1 MADDLDSIDP
11 ESAAREGAGTAAGPL
26 RMGLGVALTGVCAG
40 VGGVLLTLVLH
51 GIQHLAFGYTETA
64 FLQGVERAS
73 SARRVLAMALGGAIV
88 GVGWWWQ
95 RRHVVVDVSVGHAL
109 ANPDRLVPLPETIL
123 DCILQIIAV
132 GFGASL
138 GREGAPRQL
147 GAASGA
153 LLAHRLG
160 LNVTQ
165 RRTVMACGAGAGLAA
180 VYNVPLGGAV
190 FTMEILLVSIKMRDL
205 GPALAASGI
214 ATVIAWPVLS
224 DRPTYRIPAFTLTP
238 SLVVWALL
246 FAPVAGAVG
255 VAFVRLMFWAGQHPP
270 SGWRLPVTV
279 FAVFT
284 GLGVLAIPYPQLLGN
299 GRGAAGLAF
308 DAALSF
314 PLAAILWLLKPLATA
329 ACLRAGATGGLLTPA
344 LATGALLGA
353 AGGRLWSDV
362 FGGLNPGACA
372 LIGAA
377 AVLATTQRAPLTAIV
392 LVVEFT
398 HSGEGLLAPIVL
410 AVATSSYTANLIEH
424 LLDVYRTPTGTRR
437 PASDDWVL

>member
-1 MADDLDSIDP
+1 MTEQTAAPADR
-11 ESAAREGAGTAAGPL
+11 AANPAGPL
-26 RMGLGVALTGVCAG
+26 RMGIGVALTGVCAG
-40 VGGVLLTLVLH
+40 VGGVALTLLLH
-51 GIQHLAFGYTETA
+51 AIQHLAFGYSETA
-64 FLQGVERAS
+64 FLLGVERAS
-73 SARRVLAMALGGAIV
+73 STRRVLAMAAGGAIV
-88 GVGWWWQ
+88 GAGWWLQ
-95 RRHVVVDVSVGHAL
+95 RRHIYADVSVGHAL
-109 ANPDRLVPLPETIL
+109 ANPDRVVPLPETIL
-123 DCILQIIAV
+123 DCILQIVAV

-153 LLAHRLG
+153 LLATRLG
-160 LNVTQ
+160 LNVPQ

-190 FTMEILLVSIKMRDL
+190 FTMEILLASIKMRDL

-224 DRPTYRIPAFTLTP
+224 NRPTYRVPAFTLTP
-238 SLVVWALL
+238 SIVVWALL
-246 FAPVAGAVG
+246 MAPVAGAVG
-255 VAFVRLMFWAGQHPP
+255 VAFVRLMFLAGQHPP
-270 SGWRLPVTV
+270 AGWRLPVAV
-279 FAVFT
+279 FTVFT
-284 GLGVLAIPYPQLLGN
+284 GLGALAIPYPQLLGN

-314 PLAAILWLLKPLATA
+314 PLAAILVLLKPLATA

-398 HSGEGLLAPIVL
+398 HSGEGLLAPVVL
-410 AVATSSYTANLIEH
+410 AVAIASYTAHVIEH
-424 LLDVYRTPTGTRR
+424 LLGLFRSPGGTRR